1 MSDLKILEH
10 HNQPTAP
17 LGNQIPFKHLIA
29 WLISLLLVITHIG
42 ES

>member
-17 LGNQIPFKHLIA
+17 LGNQISFKHLFT
-29 WLISLLLVITHIG
+29 WLISLLLVITHTG
-42 ES
+42 GS